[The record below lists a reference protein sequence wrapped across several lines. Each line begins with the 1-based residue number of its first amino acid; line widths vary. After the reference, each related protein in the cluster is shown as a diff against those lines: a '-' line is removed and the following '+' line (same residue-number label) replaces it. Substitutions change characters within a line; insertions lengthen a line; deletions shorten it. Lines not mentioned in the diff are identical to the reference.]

1 MITSDQIRQ
10 SVAAY
15 EKLGVEASDLVM
27 ALFWGGSEF
36 MCNNTA
42 GYWSV
47 PGRVGCRLSDRMQSS
62 GPDVGSGQ
70 VAQLLA
76 QSTDLSKW
84 KKPPPAGFTGKKLDA
99 ATGTLYF
106 RAPGGAT
113 AANDDNCH
121 NCCESCAQGAKP
133 GDVMAPFMV
142 NPDYYFTEIW
152 YDDGKTISAKYQAAH
167 DAGCRG
173 LAFWTAGAT
182 QLDPAVVA
190 DMWGAVPHPAARPAP
205 AGPAPAR

>member
-15 EKLGVEASDLVM
+15 KQLGVEASDLVM

-121 NCCESCAQGAKP
+121 NCCESCAKGAKP

-142 NPDYYFTEIW
+142 NPDLFHG
-152 YDDGKTISAKYQAAH
+152 DLV
-167 DAGCRG
+167 R
-173 LAFWTAGAT
+173 
-182 QLDPAVVA
+182 
-190 DMWGAVPHPAARPAP
+190 
-205 AGPAPAR
+205 

>member
-1 MITSDQIRQ
+1 MIRFSICLLYVSLTL
-10 SVAAY
+10 
-15 EKLGVEASDLVM
+15 KASPL
-27 ALFWGGSEF
+27 
-36 MCNNTA
+36 
-42 GYWSV
+42 
-47 PGRVGCRLSDRMQSS
+47 
-62 GPDVGSGQ
+62 Q

-121 NCCESCAQGAKP
+121 NCCESCAKGAKP

-190 DMWGAVPHPAARPAP
+190 DMWGAVPHPAPRPAP
-205 AGPAPAR
+205 GPAPAL